1 VVDLGEPAHVGERRV
16 VAGLEVD
23 LEDVEQHRQH
33 GKVAQAADDVDQA
46 RLAP

>member
-1 VVDLGEPAHVGERRV
+1 VVDLGEAADVAEGRL
-16 VAGLEVD
+16 VAGLGVD
-23 LEDVEQHRQH
+23 LEGVEQHRQH